1 MNYGVWKSTNNYTN
15 IQYDVYNST
24 KEVLKT
30 FHSAHEDKLQNQL
43 TCQGSFFSSV
53 SKFAL
58 LQLNVAWSNVRSKLP
73 KNIYNFS
80 IRYINNS
87 LPTRKNLSKW
97 GISPNSGCTFCLS
110 PESLLHVVA
119 GCQSYLERSTWRHNS
134 VLDFL
139 AQTLQS
145 VHGYNLF
152 ADLPGF
158 MSPSVITGDS
168 FRPDLL
174 LACSNNSILY
184 VVELTVGYESN
195 LESNIKRKRDKY
207 QELMKEQRKYF
218 NNVKFINISVSCLGV
233 FAKESSSFLKM
244 LDDIKFDDK
253 YKMFCVKKM
262 MTIAI
267 RTSYYIFCC
276 RNKEWENPE
285 LLAF

>member
-1 MNYGVWKSTNNYTN
+1 MG
-15 IQYDVYNST
+15 
-24 KEVLKT
+24 
-30 FHSAHEDKLQNQL
+30 
-43 TCQGSFFSSV
+43 FSS
-53 SKFAL
+53 
-58 LQLNVAWSNVRSKLP
+58 
-73 KNIYNFS
+73 
-80 IRYINNS
+80 NS
-87 LPTRKNLSKW
+87 E
-97 GISPNSGCTFCLS
+97 CTFCLS

-119 GCQSYLERSTWRHNS
+119 GCQSYLERFTSRHNS

-139 AQTLQS
+139 ARALQS

-158 MSPSVITGDS
+158 RSPSVITGDS

-174 LACSNNSILY
+174 LAFSNNSILY
-184 VVELTVGYESN
+184 VVELTVCYESN
-195 LESNIKRKRDKY
+195 LESNIKRKRNKY
-207 QELMKEQRKYF
+207 QELMKEQRKHF
-218 NNVKFINISVSCLGV
+218 NDVKLIIISVSCLGV

-276 RNKEWENPE
+276 RNKEWDNPE